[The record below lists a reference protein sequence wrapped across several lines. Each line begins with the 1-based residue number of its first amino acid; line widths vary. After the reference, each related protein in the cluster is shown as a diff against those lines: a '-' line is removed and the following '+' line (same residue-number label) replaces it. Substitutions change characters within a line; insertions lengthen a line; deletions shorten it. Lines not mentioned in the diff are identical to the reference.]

1 MVKIGDLVSV
11 KLDKEELH
19 RWFTAGSSDDLSIVE
34 FIGNDSK
41 FQDVYKDKTEF
52 FRKPIPGDQV
62 LWYRVTYKEYL
73 SKLTRNADGTFGRGI
88 VNDYCEEL
96 EMFQVTFPERSFETQ
111 VVMVEGRNLRRS
123 SEFPSSDNTRKV
135 YFLKTE
141 LKVLGED

>member
-11 KLDKEELH
+11 ELIGNKH
-19 RWFTAGSSDDLSIVE
+19 RWFTAGYEDQFSIVE

-111 VVMVEGRNLRRS
+111 VVMVEGRKLRRS

-141 LKVLGED
+141 LKVLGEE